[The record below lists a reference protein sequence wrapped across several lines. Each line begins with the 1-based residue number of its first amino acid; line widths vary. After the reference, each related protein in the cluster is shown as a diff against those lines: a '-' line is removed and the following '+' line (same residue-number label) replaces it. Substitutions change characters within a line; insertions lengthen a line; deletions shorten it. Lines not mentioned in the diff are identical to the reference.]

1 MSTSISKVNGL
12 VVVTHIF
19 PQGEESK
26 DSIAMTSAPCKMER
40 ALNAEPEGQ
49 VPVVAMTKQ
58 FLRGQ
63 PIPLGTVQI
72 CIGFVTMAIGLVGIL
87 TFFHGLIPVIAGATF
102 VISGVVTVASHKGN
116 SASLIKGTLAMNL
129 LSVVMAV
136 AGVVFFCMMLSESP
150 HIIECPDIY
159 RYSSSSWECRELSWQ
174 KMQFLYGINGL
185 LLVMSVLEAC
195 VALSLCV
202 FSCMAIHQ
210 ASSSQQVVVIEKGLA
225 ESASISGSDVALL
238 GSEGDL
244 GSAPTCVA

>member
-87 TFFHGLIPVIAGATF
+87 TFFHGLIPVIAGAT
-102 VISGVVTVASHKGN
+102 
-116 SASLIKGTLAMNL
+116 
-129 LSVVMAV
+129 
-136 AGVVFFCMMLSESP
+136 
-150 HIIECPDIY
+150 
-159 RYSSSSWECRELSWQ
+159 
-174 KMQFLYGINGL
+174 QFLYGINGL